1 MATDPIVEMMV
12 EEAQMTAARRR
23 LGEFELIEEIGRGG
37 MGIVFRAERSSDGR
51 VVAVK
56 VLPAAVAL
64 DADAVERFA
73 REAEAAAR
81 LSHPGILPI
90 LAFGEDQGV
99 HYFATDLIE
108 GPSLDAVLGE
118 LRSRDPHLLSRSIA
132 DETTLGVACPG
143 ARNVGARAD
152 APYARSCAAIAA
164 DLASALA
171 AAHGHRLIH
180 RDVKPGNVLI
190 NPAGQALL
198 VDFGLSRDETAA
210 GLTRSG
216 DAVGTPAYMAPE
228 QANGRRD
235 IDARVDV
242 WGLGATLYEL
252 LTLRP
257 PFGGSH
263 PGKIMRSILD
273 DDVVPVR
280 VHNPNVPV
288 GLANIVQMCLRKDR
302 AERYPDAASL
312 ERDLRAF
319 LSGGKIAARP
329 LGALRRLRDRGRA
342 YVRPVALAV
351 SLASVLVAALLG
363 GSAWWRQSALR
374 QGQAQLAEAAR
385 AVLALDEAAAEAA
398 YAAAQ
403 RLLSPEHIARARVEH
418 LEAVPVPEPGEARAA
433 AAFLGLLDAVPVQR
447 QGPRTQVLRAR
458 IEGVG
463 LLRLFGLERQRQLPI
478 LRRLRGEATTD
489 LALPSDGVLP
499 VGAYR
504 LQAKTAGGVEVRASF
519 RVERE
524 SKLRLV
530 VPDVPA
536 TVTGP
541 VLLGVGPAGP
551 VALAMAPAP
560 FVVSPGADPRRAL
573 QVEAA
578 RSGTHPLSPRF
589 VALAVEAGVLPPS
602 PAGGAGQGVWFAR
615 SLAMPDAPWA
625 AERSAV
631 EARLA
636 LAAARG
642 EPIADWSLEENG
654 ELHLSGEGVAG
665 GAGLY
670 AEGDAYVLR
679 LPLLRAGAGALT
691 RLSLPRGVVLDDV
704 VPAPTRAYWR
714 SGRLALIFDAG
725 RVTAA
730 FVRLRCNGGLG
741 TEPPTAAAI
750 QASLVGEMHR
760 LAAASP
766 TARWSVPGWAGAQR
780 VTVDP
785 TLATVTV
792 GEAMELAGEVTVEF
806 TADLAASGGAV
817 RAWPLRARWRA
828 GSAPS
833 FEPATQADAGTLDA
847 GRYRHA
853 DLGVSLDAHGR
864 VDRVLRRVDSHL
876 AEAQVQVW
884 RVGPRGD
891 LDRRVGALLLA
902 TRVRPGE
909 DEASVAARLSGGAT
923 LSGGARPTTGE
934 EGDFVGSG
942 AAAARAVAR
951 EWEIDEGDGRP
962 VRRERWLSVATGDR
976 RILLRLFAVGSTRRA
991 AQDALRVA
999 HVWLAG
1005 VVAAVTVE

>member
-1 MATDPIVEMMV
+1 MV
-12 EEAQMTAARRR
+12 KEAQTTAARRR

-51 VVAVK
+51 VVALK

-64 DADAVERFA
+64 DGDAVERFA
-73 REAEAAAR
+73 REAEAASR

-118 LRSRDPHLLSRSIA
+118 LRGRDPHLLARSIA

-143 ARNVGARAD
+143 ARRRGAGPD
-152 APYARSCAAIAA
+152 AHYARSCAAIAA

-171 AAHGHRLIH
+171 AAHAHRLIH

-235 IDARVDV
+235 IDPRVDV

-280 VHNPNVPV
+280 ERNPNVPV

-302 AERYPDAASL
+302 AERYADAAAL

-329 LGALRRLRDRGRA
+329 LGALRRLRDRARA
-342 YVRPVALAV
+342 YARPAALAV

-363 GSAWWRQSALR
+363 GSAWWKQSALG

-385 AVLALDEAAAEAA
+385 AVLALDGAAAEAA

-403 RLLSPEHIARARVEH
+403 RLLGSEHIARARVEH
-418 LEAVPVPEPGEARAA
+418 LEAVAVPGPDEARAA
-433 AAFLGLLDAVPVQR
+433 AAFLSLLDAVPVQR

-458 IEGVG
+458 VEGAG
-463 LLRLFGLERQRQLPI
+463 LLRVFGWDREHQGSILQRV
-478 LRRLRGEATTD
+478 RGDVITEV
-489 LALPSDGVLP
+489 ALPSDGVLP
-499 VGAYR
+499 IGAYR
-504 LQAKTAGGVEVRASF
+504 LQARTARGVEVRASF
-519 RVERE
+519 SVERE
-524 SKLRLV
+524 TKLRLV

-536 TVTGP
+536 AFTGP
-541 VLLGVGPAGP
+541 VLLAVGPAGP

-560 FVVSPGADPRRAL
+560 FVVPPTADPRRA
-573 QVEAA
+573 VCAEAA
-578 RSGTHPLSPRF
+578 RGGSHPLSPRF
-589 VALAVEAGVLPPS
+589 VALAIEAGVLPPA
-602 PAGGAGQGVWFAR
+602 PAGGAPTEVWFAHA
-615 SLAMPDAPWA
+615 LAMPDAAWA

-636 LAAARG
+636 LAAVRG
-642 EPIADWSLEENG
+642 EPIADWSLEASG
-654 ELHLSGEGVAG
+654 ALRRSGEGAVG
-665 GAGLY
+665 GAGVH

-679 LPLLRAGAGALT
+679 LPLLMSGTGALT

-704 VPAPTRAYWR
+704 DPPPTRAYWR
-714 SGRLALIFDAG
+714 SGQLALVFDAG
-725 RVTAA
+725 RAATA
-730 FVRLRCNGGLG
+730 FVRLRRDGGLG
-741 TEPPTAAAI
+741 GEPPAVAAI
-750 QASLVGEMHR
+750 QASLVGEVHR
-760 LAAASP
+760 LATASP

-780 VTVDP
+780 VTLHPSP
-785 TLATVTV
+785 TTVTV
-792 GEAMELAGEVTVEF
+792 GEATELGGEVTVGF
-806 TADLAASGGAV
+806 TVDLAERGVAV

-828 GSAPS
+828 GSVPS
-833 FEPATQADAGTLDA
+833 FEPATRADAGTLEA

-853 DLGVSLDAHGR
+853 ELGVSLDARGR
-864 VDRVLRRVDSHL
+864 VDRVLRRADTHL
-876 AEAQVQVW
+876 AEVQVQVW
-884 RVGPRGD
+884 RMGPRGD
-891 LDRRVGALLLA
+891 LDGRVGALLLA

-909 DEASVAARLSGGAT
+909 DEATVAARLSDGAT
-923 LSGGARPTTGE
+923 LSGGARPATGE

-942 AAAARAVAR
+942 ATAVQAVAR
-951 EWEIDEGDGRP
+951 EWEIDEGDGRSF
-962 VRRERWLSVATGDR
+962 RRERWLSVATGDR

-1005 VVAAVTVE
+1005 VVAAVTIE